1 MGLRISTNITALQGG
16 RHVYNMSKAM
26 DDALAKLASGDR
38 INKAADDAAGLSVS
52 EGIKAT
58 IRSIRQANRNANDGV
73 SMVQVA
79 EGGLNEVANIVVRL
93 RELGIQAASDTV
105 GDVERGF
112 IQKEVAQLKNEI
124 DRIALVTRW
133 GSTHLLDGTA
143 DALDFQV
150 GIFNDEFEDRITF
163 DSSVNNARL
172 DSIGLAGVD
181 FSQKEGAQEGLEVLD
196 DALVHVNE
204 MRSNLGALETR
215 LTHSLANMLIYEENM
230 SAAKMRIRDTDFA
243 HASTELTRSQVLHS
257 AAISVMAQSNG
268 NAAVALRL
276 IS

>member
-1 MGLRISTNITALQGG
+1 MGLRISTNISALQG
-16 RHVYNMSKAM
+16 RRQLFKTSLAM
-26 DDALAKLASGDR
+26 DSATARLASGDR

-58 IRSIRQANRNANDGV
+58 IRSIRQANRNANDGI

-79 EGGLNEVANIVVRL
+79 EGGLNEVANIVTRL

-105 GDVERGF
+105 GDTERGF
-112 IQKEVAQLKNEI
+112 IQKEVNQLKNEI

-133 GSTHLLDGTA
+133 GATHLLDGTA
-143 DALDFQV
+143 QELDFQV
-150 GIFNDEFEDRITF
+150 GVFNDDFEDRITF

-172 DSIGLAGVD
+172 ESLDLAD
-181 FSQKEGAQEGLEVLD
+181 LNFAEKAGAQAGLEVLD

-204 MRSNLGALETR
+204 MRSNLGALDTR
-215 LTHSLANMLIYEENM
+215 LHHSLANMLIYEENM

-243 HASTELTRSQVLHS
+243 EASSDMVREQILHQ
-257 AAISVMAQSNG
+257 AAIVTIAQANQSAG
-268 NAAVALRL
+268 VALKL
-276 IS
+276 L